1 MEVIAQYGAD
11 ALRFMLATGNS
22 PGNDMRF
29 TTEKVESSR
38 NFANKLWN
46 AARFILMNLGDG
58 DIEPGLP
65 DTLTLEDK
73 WILSKFN
80 SLARA
85 VTDNLEK
92 FELGLAVQ
100 KLYDFIW
107 DQFCDWYIELCK
119 ARLQGEKAADA
130 RRVLVFVMTRT
141 LSLLHP
147 FMPLDRKSVV

>member
-1 MEVIAQYGAD
+1 
-11 ALRFMLATGNS
+11 
-22 PGNDMRF
+22 
-29 TTEKVESSR
+29 
-38 NFANKLWN
+38 
-46 AARFILMNLGDG
+46 MNLGDG

-119 ARLQGEKAADA
+119 ARLPGGESGRREAGAGVCHDPDAQPAASLHA
-130 RRVLVFVMTRT
+130 LRHRGNLAVPAPEGEALIRAPAWCTTRRW
-141 LSLLHP
+141 LS
-147 FMPLDRKSVV
+147 RRRRRRWSG